1 MKNRLLFILII
12 IAATISTT
20 TYAEAV
26 SKAQFDQ
33 WMKDLSNWGRWGD
46 GDQLGALNLITPAKK
61 VAAAQLVSEGQTVS
75 MARIMP
81 IENVSATAMAN
92 RAPQIKGSAVNVYGV
107 DTEHGYFWERYE
119 VEYHGSEI
127 SHIDALCHVAYQGK
141 VYNGGNFADVA
152 SKDKGCSTHGV
163 MSLKD
168 GVLTRGVLLDLP
180 GIEVKPKDILAWEAK
195 TGIRIGSGDAVFLR
209 SGRDIKQDGNKIG
222 GYHPSL
228 IPFIK
233 KRDIAILGSDSY
245 QEVRSQQQVALP
257 IHIFALVGLG
267 VHLLDNLILE
277 ELANTATKL
286 DRWEFM
292 FVVAPHTMPNGS
304 GAAIN
309 PIAVF

>member
-1 MKNRLLFILII
+1 MRNRLLFIIII
-12 IAATISTT
+12 IAATISPG

-33 WMKDLSNWGRWGD
+33 WMKDLSNWGRWGES
-46 GDQLGALNLITPAKK
+46 DQLGALNLITPAKR
-61 VAAAQLVSEGQTVS
+61 VAAAQLVSVGKTVS
-75 MARIMP
+75 MARTMP
-81 IENVSATAMAN
+81 IDSVPDSAMAN
-92 RAPQIKGSAVNVYGV
+92 RAPLIKGSAVNVYGI
-107 DTEHGYFWERYE
+107 DIDHGYFWERYE

-141 VYNGGNFADVA
+141 IYNGASFVDVA
-152 SKDKGCSTHGV
+152 SKEKGCRTHGV
-163 MSLKD
+163 MSLKG
-168 GVLTRGVLLDLP
+168 GVLTRGILIDLP
-180 GIEVKPKDILAWEAK
+180 GVEVKPKDILEWEAR

-209 SGRDIKQDGNKIG
+209 SGRDIKQDSNKIG

-233 KRDIAILGSDSY
+233 ERDIAILGSDSY
-245 QEVRSQQQVALP
+245 QEVRSEQTVGLP

-277 ELANTATKL
+277 DLADTATKL